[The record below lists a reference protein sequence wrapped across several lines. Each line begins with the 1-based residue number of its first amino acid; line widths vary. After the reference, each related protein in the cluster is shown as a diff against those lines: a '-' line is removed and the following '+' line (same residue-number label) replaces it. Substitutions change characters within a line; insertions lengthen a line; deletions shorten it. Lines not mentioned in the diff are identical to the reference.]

1 MVLDRVLTV
10 EVAGGVGM
18 AKDKAK
24 EEVAAEEPP
33 KKKKGKLLLV
43 IAILFVLGG
52 VGGGTAWYFTP
63 SGAKQV
69 EHKDEKPKPPVFVT
83 LESFTVNLQAEGG
96 SDHYLQ
102 VGIDLKVTDETV
114 VDLVKL
120 HMPEIRNG
128 VLLLLS
134 SKNAEQI
141 TSLEGKQKLSAEI
154 QEQVNKPLNAKATG
168 KGVVGVF
175 FTSFVIQ

>member
-1 MVLDRVLTV
+1 
-10 EVAGGVGM
+10 M
-18 AKDKAK
+18 ARDKAK
-24 EEVAAEEPP
+24 EEVVAEEPP
-33 KKKKGKLLLV
+33 KKKKGKLFL
-43 IAILFVLGG
+43 ILGILMVLGG
-52 VGGGTAWYFTP
+52 AGGGAAWYFSQ
-63 SGAKQV
+63 SGAKQA

-83 LESFTVNLQAEGG
+83 LETFTVNLQADGG
-96 SDHYLQ
+96 GEHYLQ
-102 VGIDLKVTDETV
+102 VGIDLKVTEQSV

-141 TSLEGKQKLSAEI
+141 TTLEGKQKLSMEI

-168 KGVVGVF
+168 KGVTGVY